1 MIGKFNKLDSLEQ
14 GSGLVPDVSPDAF
27 AVAPEFDST
36 EQLRVEIY
44 DNEKNCPVRYTSD
57 IHLILHTKDLASR
70 AGLAVASK
78 FGQSKQSAS
87 QIQQIMDTMSD
98 DDLLATVRSRHI
110 QAPSEILAWSKE
122 LAAYAGDLELQAQEL
137 IDAKNSKQEE
147 KKQEAERAVAAPADA
162 ASSE

>member
-1 MIGKFNKLDSLEQ
+1 MIGKFNCLNSLEQ

-44 DNEKNCPVRYTSD
+44 DNEETCPVRYTSD
-57 IHLILHTKDLASR
+57 VRLLLHTKDLASR

-78 FGQSKQSAS
+78 FGQGNRPAS

-110 QAPSEILAWSKE
+110 QAPSEIIAWSKD
-122 LAAYAGDLELQAQEL
+122 LSAYAENLEAQAQEL
-137 IDAKNSKQEE
+137 IDAENA
-147 KKQEAERAVAAPADA
+147 KQEAEKAVAASADA

>member
-1 MIGKFNKLDSLEQ
+1 MIGKFNSLNSLEQ

-36 EQLRVEIY
+36 EQLRVEI
-44 DNEKNCPVRYTSD
+44 DDTDESCPVRYTSD
-57 IHLILHTKDLASR
+57 IRLILHTKDLASR

-87 QIQQIMDTMSD
+87 QIQQIMDRMSD

-110 QAPSEILAWSKE
+110 QAPSEIIAWSKD
-122 LAAYAGDLELQAQEL
+122 LSAYAENLESQAQEL
-137 IDAKNSKQEE
+137 IDAETA
-147 KKQEAERAVAAPADA
+147 KQEAEKAAA
-162 ASSE
+162 ASAGAVSSE